1 MSEGRARVVVILLQD
16 VGPLDKLD
24 PELRAYLSMNTY
36 LQWGDPWFWEK
47 LQYAM
52 PHRRLKGERRNTP
65 RPLAIKINDKLE
77 QLQHGI

>member
-24 PELRAYLSMNTY
+24 PELRAYLTMNTY
-36 LQWGDPWFWEK
+36 LQWGDPGFWAK
-47 LQYAM
+47 LRYAM
-52 PHRRLKGERRNTP
+52 PHRKLKGERPKGP

-77 QLQHGI
+77 QMQHGI